1 MEPWKTGRGAP
12 PPSTG
17 AWPGH
22 FQMSGKN
29 GHPLPPPPSDS
40 WVRPPPH
47 PAFPSTLPIIWVAHP
62 QPLPVPWVAVCCL
75 PHRFLPHFPP
85 WPRQPP
91 SVLVLWC
98 CGLLKFTLA
107 LRIFCPCTPYCRPRR
122 EGLLSQPS
130 SVQRTS
136 KITPCLDP
144 NPTYQHML
152 SRKLFQLFRPP
163 ASFSIFCGEPP
174 NSLAKLL
181 EPMF

>member
-1 MEPWKTGRGAP
+1 
-12 PPSTG
+12 
-17 AWPGH
+17 
-22 FQMSGKN
+22 MSGKN
-29 GHPLPPPPSDS
+29 GHPLTPPPKRQLGPATT
-40 WVRPPPH
+40 PPGLPVH
-47 PAFPSTLPIIWVAHP
+47 PAHYLGCPSPAPPRPLGCCVLSPSQVSA
-62 QPLPVPWVAVCCL
+62 PLPTMATPASECACVVVLRPTEVHTYFAN
-75 PHRFLPHFPP
+75 FLSMH
-85 WPRQPP
+85 
-91 SVLVLWC
+91 
-98 CGLLKFTLA
+98 
-107 LRIFCPCTPYCRPRR
+107 PYCRPRR

-163 ASFSIFCGEPP
+163 ASLSMFCGEPP